1 MTEKQRIDSPFYQL
15 FEELKNSPSSIMP
28 LYGNPIR
35 AAVFW
40 RGNSKSPN
48 NAWEKHQERL
58 SKYSASFEC
67 VGYYT
72 RKKQVNKKDVCCL
85 GNRNDLFYHAQEGKF
100 DLLITSRLSDF
111 DANSDVCMDTIWE
124 LLLVRPPVGL
134 YIESLNF
141 YSLMPN
147 ALRYMKYLDAMR
159 RQNEESK
166 RCGGVLW
173 EL

>member
-15 FEELKNSPSSIMP
+15 FEELKNNPSSIMP

-35 AAVFW
+35 VAVF
-40 RGNSKSPN
+40 RRSITGNLN
-48 NAWEKHQERL
+48 NAWERL
-58 SKYSASFEC
+58 QCRVSNHSASFEC

-72 RKKQVNKKDVCCL
+72 RKKQENKKDVYCL

-100 DLLITSRLSDF
+100 DLLITSKLSDF
-111 DANSDVCMDTIWE
+111 DSNMEVCMDTIWE
-124 LLLVRPPVGL
+124 LLLARPPIGI

-147 ALRYMKYLDAMR
+147 ALRYMKYLDVMR
-159 RQNEESK
+159 WQNEESK